1 MGSASAHHT
10 STIANESQW
19 VTLNREEISQVGKTM
34 YLHYLC
40 GRFIYCISEQPVNQM
55 ISQLLRV
62 ALLCHLFLHIT
73 ASAGDHEFTF
83 NGFSYAN
90 LSLDGDVNLASSGLL
105 QLTNATRQSKG
116 QAFYPSPL
124 RFKMHD
130 STSVR
135 SFSTTF
141 VFAIVTEYPGFSS
154 YGFTFCISPTTALHG
169 DSGHYLGLFNSTNNG
184 LSSNHIIGVEFDTL
198 KTPEY
203 HDIDDNHVGIDIH
216 NLISSSSYTAGYY
229 TGDTDAEF
237 QNMNLSSGQRIQVW
251 IEYDSKALQLN
262 VTLAPFQLPMP
273 KRSLL
278 SLDIDLSSHISQD
291 MYVGFTASK
300 GGDFST
306 HSFLG
311 WSFKMDGNAN
321 ALDLESLPSL
331 PTLSTNREKF
341 KTLTIWL
348 PVCAFLGLLTAAL
361 IIRYAVARRTKYAEV
376 REDWEQE
383 YGPRRFSYK
392 ELYQATDGFKDECF
406 LGDGGFG
413 SVYRGVLPTTKAE
426 VAVKKVSHNSKQGMR
441 EFVAEVVSL
450 GQLRHRNLV
459 NLLGYCRRKT
469 ELILVY
475 EFMPNGSLDKY
486 LFRETTPCLDWNH
499 RFRIIEGV
507 ASGVLYLHEE
517 WVKVVIHRDIKAS
530 NVLLDSEFNARLGD
544 FGLARLYD
552 HGTDFQAT
560 RVMGTRGYLAPELA
574 RCGKATTS
582 SDVYAFGVFLLEVAC
597 GRRPIELIEDG
608 DGEDVV
614 LAEWVL
620 DNWRRGDILAS
631 SDGRLDKQYVLE
643 EMELVLKLGLLCC
656 HPVPTSRPSMNQA
669 MEYLNGDSPLPEFT
683 PFSLSA
689 DILASHADEGFD
701 NYKLSWLSSEA
712 EKELEAEKDKK
723 KKQK

>member
-1 MGSASAHHT
+1 
-10 STIANESQW
+10 
-19 VTLNREEISQVGKTM
+19 
-34 YLHYLC
+34 
-40 GRFIYCISEQPVNQM
+40 M

-62 ALLCHLFLHIT
+62 ALLCHLLMHIT

-83 NGFSYAN
+83 NGFNNAN
-90 LSLDGDVNLASSGLL
+90 LSLDGDTNLAANGLL

-124 RFKMHD
+124 RFKMSK
-130 STSVR
+130 STSVL

-154 YGFTFCISPTTALHG
+154 YGFTFCISPTMALHG
-169 DSGHYLGLFNSTNNG
+169 DSGHYMGLLNSTNNG
-184 LSSNHIIGVEFDTL
+184 LSSNHIIGVEFDTIQ
-198 KTPEY
+198 TQEF

-216 NLISSSSYTAGYY
+216 SEISNSSHSAGYH
-229 TGDTDAEF
+229 TSDTNAEF
-237 QNMNLSSGQRIQVW
+237 QNMSLSSGQRMQVW

-300 GGDFST
+300 GDDVTT
-306 HSFLG
+306 HSILG
-311 WSFKMDGNAN
+311 WSFNMDGNAT

-331 PTLSTNREKF
+331 PIRSTNKKEKS
-341 KTLTIWL
+341 KTWLIWL
-348 PVCAFLGLLTAAL
+348 SVSAFLGLLTAAL
-361 IIRYAVARRTKYAEV
+361 ITRYMVARRSKFAEV

-383 YGPRRFSYK
+383 YGPHRFSYK
-392 ELYQATDGFKDECF
+392 ELYQATDGFKEEYF
-406 LGDGGFG
+406 LGFGGFG
-413 SVYRGVLPTTKAE
+413 SVYKGVLPTTKAE
-426 VAVKKVSHNSKQGMR
+426 VAVKKVSHESRQGIR

-486 LFRETTPCLDWNH
+486 LFSQTTPCLDWNH
-499 RFRIIEGV
+499 RFRIIKGV
-507 ASGVLYLHEE
+507 ATGLLYLHEE

-552 HGTDFQAT
+552 HGTDFQT
-560 RVMGTRGYLAPELA
+560 THVMGTMGYIAPELT
-574 RCGKATTS
+574 RRGRATTS
-582 SDVYAFGVFLLEVAC
+582 SDVFAFGVFLLEVAC
-597 GRRPIELIEDG
+597 GRRPIEPNVDG

-631 SDGRLDKQYVLE
+631 SDGSLDKQYVVE

-656 HPVPTSRPSMNQA
+656 HPMPTSRPSMRQA
-669 MEYLNGDSPLPEFT
+669 MQNLNGDSPFIEFS

-689 DILASHADEGFD
+689 DILDSHADEGFD
-701 NYKLSWLSSEA
+701 NYLVSFPSSMFSLLSRGR
-712 EKELEAEKDKK
+712 
-723 KKQK
+723 

>member
-1 MGSASAHHT
+1 
-10 STIANESQW
+10 
-19 VTLNREEISQVGKTM
+19 
-34 YLHYLC
+34 
-40 GRFIYCISEQPVNQM
+40 M

-62 ALLCHLFLHIT
+62 ALLCHLLMHIT
-73 ASAGDHEFTF
+73 SSAGDHEFTF
-83 NGFSYAN
+83 NGFSNAN
-90 LSLDGDVNLASSGLL
+90 LSLDGDTNLAANGLL
-105 QLTNATRQSKG
+105 RLTNATRQSKG

-124 RFKMHD
+124 RFKMSK
-130 STSVR
+130 STSVL

-154 YGFTFCISPTTALHG
+154 YGFTFCISPTMALHG
-169 DSGHYLGLFNSTNNG
+169 DSGHYMGLLNSTNNG
-184 LSSNHIIGVEFDTL
+184 LSSNHIIGVEFDTIQ
-198 KTPEY
+198 TQEF

-216 NLISSSSYTAGYY
+216 SEISNSSHSAGYY
-229 TGDTDAEF
+229 TGDTNAEF
-237 QNMNLSSGQRIQVW
+237 QNMSLSSGQRMQVW

-273 KRSLL
+273 ERSLL

-300 GGDFST
+300 GDDVTT
-306 HSFLG
+306 HSILG
-311 WSFKMDGNAN
+311 WSFNMDGNAT

-331 PTLSTNREKF
+331 PIRSTNKKEKS
-341 KTLTIWL
+341 KTWLIWL
-348 PVCAFLGLLTAAL
+348 SVSAFLVLLTAAL
-361 IIRYAVARRTKYAEV
+361 IIRYMVARRSKFAEV

-383 YGPRRFSYK
+383 YGPHRFSYK
-392 ELYQATDGFKDECF
+392 ELYQATDGFKEEYF
-406 LGDGGFG
+406 LGFGGFG
-413 SVYRGVLPTTKAE
+413 SVYRGLVPTTKAE
-426 VAVKKVSHNSKQGMR
+426 VAVKKVSHESRQGIR

-469 ELILVY
+469 ELLLVY

-486 LFRETTPCLDWNH
+486 LFSQTTPCLDWNH
-499 RFRIIEGV
+499 RFRIIKGV
-507 ASGVLYLHEE
+507 ATGLLYLHEE

-552 HGTDFQAT
+552 HGTDFQT
-560 RVMGTRGYLAPELA
+560 THVMGTMGYLAPELT
-574 RCGKATTS
+574 RRGRTTTS
-582 SDVYAFGVFLLEVAC
+582 SDVFAFGVFLLEVAC
-597 GRRPIELIEDG
+597 GRRPIEPNVDG
-608 DGEDVV
+608 AGEDVV

-631 SDGRLDKQYVLE
+631 SDGSLDKQYLVA

-656 HPVPTSRPSMNQA
+656 HPMPTSRPSIRQA
-669 MEYLNGDSPLPEFT
+669 MQYLNGDSPFIEFS

-689 DILASHADEGFD
+689 DILDSHADEGFD
-701 NYKLSWLSSEA
+701 NYLVSFPSSMFSLLSGGR
-712 EKELEAEKDKK
+712 
-723 KKQK
+723 